1 MKTTYLMNKVQPDGS
16 ICLSVASASEWVTVV
31 NENKGL
37 PIKQRR
43 YFICDYIADGDDLD
57 CIVIETSLAEYRQ
70 WDRERSAERR
80 NRRAGRAFQHLSF
93 STPINEAEDSVSL
106 LDSIAADAQVES
118 VVCDQVLM
126 NELRKALAS
135 WKPWANELLEMYLQ
149 GQKRTCTDVLADK
162 YAVSPQVIRKY
173 KRQFEE
179 FIKKFLGGV
188 SF

>member
-1 MKTTYLMNKVQPDGS
+1 MRTTYLINKVQPDGS
-16 ICLSVASASEWVTVV
+16 ICLSVASVEEWIAVV

-37 PIKQRR
+37 PVEQRR
-43 YFICDYIADGDDLD
+43 NFIRDYIADGDDLD
-57 CIVIETSLAEYRQ
+57 CLIIETSLAEYRK
-70 WDRERSAERR
+70 WDRARLAEKR
-80 NRRAGRAFQHLSF
+80 NRRAGRAFQILSLDA
-93 STPINEAEDSVSL
+93 PINESEDSMSL
-106 LDSIAADAQVES
+106 VDLIGVDMQVEFIA
-118 VVCDQVLM
+118 CDQVLM
-126 NELRKALAS
+126 DELRKALAS

-149 GQKRTCTDVLADK
+149 GQKRTCTDVLAEK